1 MNETTLYFSSLL
13 RELENGHDVMS
24 VTVIESL
31 GSAPRGAGARML
43 TGKKGRICG
52 TVGGGPIEYEAEQE
66 AGRLLS
72 TKSSA
77 KRQYDLSSQ
86 SSPVG
91 MICGGSVK
99 MAFHY
104 ISAGREDIKKLCRS
118 ALALFKSSGSLWLVL
133 ELPPSTG
140 EEKNC
145 TSGESMWIYSLSSS
159 APGEFAEPSSGP
171 AAVPSFEPA
180 AVPPSGPAA
189 VPPFEPAAAPPF
201 EPAAAL
207 PSELA
212 AAVAKRCRL
221 KQPGIITCGK
231 QEYYLELI
239 SSDSLVHLF
248 GGGHVARELV
258 PLLSKSG
265 FSCAVYDD
273 REEFLKQEDFPDAFD
288 TAVVSFDKLEGCLFP
303 AAENYF
309 VIMTRGHV
317 FDLQAQAFAM
327 KSPAAYIGVMGSRKK
342 KAYLTEALLK
352 AGFSRKELDFVH
364 APIGLDIG
372 AATPAE
378 IAVSIAAELI
388 QIRSLRSGG
397 SAVKKEENR

>member
-1 MNETTLYFSSLL
+1 MNETTRYLSSLL

-43 TGKKGRICG
+43 TGEKGRICG

-66 AGRLLS
+66 AGRLLLA
-72 TKSSA
+72 KSSA
-77 KRQYDLSSQ
+77 RKQYDLSSQ
-86 SSPVG
+86 ASPVG

-104 ISAGREDIKKLCRS
+104 ISAGREDIKSLCRS

-133 ELPPSTG
+133 ELPPSSG
-140 EEKNC
+140 EEKNR
-145 TSGESMWIYSLSSS
+145 TGGEKMWIYSSSS
-159 APGEFAEPSSGP
+159 SVPGGLSAGP
-171 AAVPSFEPA
+171 PAGSSFELA
-180 AVPPSGPAA
+180 AVPPS
-189 VPPFEPAAAPPF
+189 

-212 AAVAKRCRL
+212 AAVAERCRR
-221 KQPGIITCGK
+221 KQPGIITCG
-231 QEYYLELI
+231 EHEFYLELI
-239 SSDSLVHLF
+239 AADSLVHLF

-273 REEFLKQEDFPDAFD
+273 REEFLKQEDFPDAAG

-372 AATPAE
+372 ADTPAE

-388 QIRSLRSGG
+388 QVRSLRNGN
-397 SAVKKEENR
+397 SAVNKEENR

>member
-1 MNETTLYFSSLL
+1 MNETTLYLSSLL

-43 TGKKGRICG
+43 TGEKGRICG

-66 AGRLLS
+66 AGRLLL

-77 KRQYDLSSQ
+77 RRQYDLSSQ
-86 SSPVG
+86 ASPVG

-99 MAFHY
+99 TAFHY
-104 ISAGREDIKKLCRS
+104 ISAGREDIKSLCRS
-118 ALALFKSSGSLWLVL
+118 ALTLFKTPGSLWLIL
-133 ELPPSTG
+133 ELPPSSG
-140 EEKNC
+140 EEN
-145 TSGESMWIYSLSSS
+145 TGGENMWIYTPSSS
-159 APGEFAEPSSGP
+159 VPGELSTEP
-171 AAVPSFEPA
+171 AAGSFSELA
-180 AVPPSGPAA
+180 AVPPSEPSA
-189 VPPFEPAAAPPF
+189 VP
-201 EPAAAL
+201 

-212 AAVAKRCRL
+212 AAVAERCRL
-221 KQPGIITCGK
+221 KQPGIITCGE
-231 QEYYLELI
+231 QEFYLELI
-239 SSDSLVHLF
+239 SADSLVHLF

-273 REEFLKQEDFPDAFD
+273 REEYLKQEDFPDAFG

-352 AGFSRKELDFVH
+352 AGFSREELDFVH

-372 AATPAE
+372 ADTPAE

-388 QIRSLRSGG
+388 QVRSLRSVE
-397 SAVKKEENR
+397 SAVKKEGNQ

>member
-1 MNETTLYFSSLL
+1 MNETTRYLSSLL

-43 TGKKGRICG
+43 TGEKGRICG

-66 AGRLLS
+66 AGRLLL

-77 KRQYDLSSQ
+77 RRQYDLSSQ

-99 MAFHY
+99 TTFHY

-145 TSGESMWIYSLSSS
+145 TGGESMWIYSPSSS
-159 APGEFAEPSSGP
+159 APGELSAGPS
-171 AAVPSFEPA
+171 
-180 AVPPSGPAA
+180 SGPAA
-189 VPPFEPAAAPPF
+189 VPPFESSAALPF
-201 EPAAAL
+201 EPAAVPPSEPPAAL

-212 AAVAKRCRL
+212 AAVAKRCRRN
-221 KQPGIITCGK
+221 QPGIITCGK

-273 REEFLKQEDFPDAFD
+273 REEFLKQEDFPDAFG

>member
-1 MNETTLYFSSLL
+1 MNETTLYLSSLL
-13 RELENGHDVMS
+13 KELENGHDVMS
-24 VTVIESL
+24 VTIIESL

-43 TGKKGRICG
+43 TGKEGRICG

-66 AGRLLS
+66 AGRLLV

-77 KRQYDLSSQ
+77 RRQYDLSSQ
-86 SSPVG
+86 ASPVG

-99 MAFHY
+99 AAFHY
-104 ISAGREDIKKLCRS
+104 ISADREDIKSLCRS
-118 ALALFKSSGSLWLVL
+118 ALALFKAPGSLWLVL
-133 ELPPSTG
+133 ELPPSSG
-140 EEKNC
+140 EE
-145 TSGESMWIYSLSSS
+145 SAGGETMWIYSQASP
-159 APGEFAEPSSGP
+159 APAGP
-171 AAVPSFEPA
+171 AFE
-180 AVPPSGPAA
+180 PPSGLPAI
-189 VPPFEPAAAPPF
+189 VTE
-201 EPAAAL
+201 
-207 PSELA
+207 
-212 AAVAKRCRL
+212 RCRL
-221 KQPGIITCGK
+221 GQPGILTFGER
-231 QEYYLELI
+231 EYYLELI
-239 SSDSLVHLF
+239 SADSLVQIF

-273 REEFLKQEDFPDAFD
+273 REEFLKQEDFPDAFN
-288 TAVVSFDKLEGCLFP
+288 TSVVSFDKLDGCLFP

-342 KAYLTEALLK
+342 KAYLTKELLK
-352 AGFSRKELDFVH
+352 AGFSRAELDFVH

-388 QIRSLRSGG
+388 RVRSLRSGKN
-397 SAVKKEENR
+397 AVKNQEENG